1 MTVDKIVEGALDF
14 TSIAVSLT
22 NSFQVPL
29 QLWMRSAAALLRDKL
44 SKVRA
49 QVRDLSH
56 LVVVVESINHF
67 LANLVVE
74 DRQKQVPRQYPLD
87 LPLKLHIHP
96 QR

>member
-1 MTVDKIVEGALDF
+1 MTVDKIVEGARDF

-56 LVVVVESINHF
+56 LVVVVESINHYL
-67 LANLVVE
+67 LAKWLSRIGDNRFHASVHWTY
-74 DRQKQVPRQYPLD
+74 R
-87 LPLKLHIHP
+87 
-96 QR
+96 